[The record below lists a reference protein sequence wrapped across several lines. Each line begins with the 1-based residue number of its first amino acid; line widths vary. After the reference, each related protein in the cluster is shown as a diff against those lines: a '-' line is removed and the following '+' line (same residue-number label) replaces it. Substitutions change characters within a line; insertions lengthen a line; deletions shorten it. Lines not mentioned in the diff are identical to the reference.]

1 MVGATGIG
9 SGLDIDGLVNRL
21 VKAQRAPVEKR
32 LLQRDTRLT
41 SQLSAFG
48 ALQSALSRLRS
59 SVEALADPNTFSQRS
74 AKSGDTEAVSVKAS
88 AAAALGDFKVSV
100 SGLATAQSLASGRF
114 DKPTD
119 KVGEGKLT
127 IRFGTPRVT
136 SPEGAPQRVE
146 DFSVNPD
153 RSTASLTIERR
164 NNTLQGV
171 RDAINKADI
180 GVSAAIVKAG
190 KGFRLL
196 LSARQTG
203 AANAVEIKVSDK
215 DGNDTDA
222 RGLSRLAFN
231 TRASNLSQTAEGR
244 DARFSVDGLALTSAR
259 NTVENVVDGVDL
271 TLRKTTESPVAIS
284 VGNNAAAVRSAVEG
298 FVKAFNSF
306 ARSAD
311 RLTAYDAKS
320 KKAGALQ
327 GDFAARAIINRVR
340 SALGRAAEGA
350 SGPLRTL
357 AELGITTQADGAL
370 AIKKSRL
377 DAVLKDNFDDVAAV
391 FARVGATT
399 DPDIRFERSSEA
411 ARAGRFALEV
421 TRLATRGRLEGA
433 AIRAPSAGAPLV
445 IDERND
451 TLRISV
457 NGAASGEIAL
467 TRRSYTSGADL
478 AAELQVRING
488 DQALA
493 RAGIAVKVEFTA
505 DNRLRITSDR
515 FGSSSTIEIDALDT
529 GVPATLGL
537 SVGTGTAGRD
547 VAGKI
552 GGVAATGRGQ
562 TLSAAAG
569 SSAEGVVLEVSGGA
583 LGARGVLNVSTG
595 VAVGLNGVLDGL
607 LNSKGLIDLRTDGIQ
622 SGAERLREDRADLDR
637 RMEALEARLRAD
649 FNALDTLLARLRS
662 TSDFLRTQLAA
673 IPVPGAGS
681 RDGR

>member
-1 MVGATGIG
+1 MVGAAGIG

-74 AKSGDTEAVSVKAS
+74 AQSGDTEAVSVKAG
-88 AAAALGDFKVSV
+88 AAAALGEFKVSV

-153 RSTASLTIERR
+153 RSTASLTIDRR

-171 RDAINKADI
+171 RDAVNKADI

-203 AANAVEIKVSDK
+203 AANAVEITVSDK

-231 TRASNLSQTAEGR
+231 TRAGNLSQTAEGR

-327 GDFAARAIINRVR
+327 GDFAARSIINRVR

-451 TLRISV
+451 ALRISV

-467 TRRSYTSGADL
+467 TRGAYNSGADL
-478 AAELQVRING
+478 AAELQARING

-493 RAGIAVKVEFTA
+493 RAGVAVKVEFTA

-515 FGSSSTIEIDALDT
+515 FGSSSTIEIDALDP

-537 SVGTGTAGRD
+537 SVGAGSAGRD

-552 GGVAATGRGQ
+552 GGAAATGRGQ

-569 SSAEGVVLEVSGGA
+569 SSAEGVVLKVSGGA

-607 LNSKGLIDLRTDGIQ
+607 LNSQGLIDLRTDGIQ